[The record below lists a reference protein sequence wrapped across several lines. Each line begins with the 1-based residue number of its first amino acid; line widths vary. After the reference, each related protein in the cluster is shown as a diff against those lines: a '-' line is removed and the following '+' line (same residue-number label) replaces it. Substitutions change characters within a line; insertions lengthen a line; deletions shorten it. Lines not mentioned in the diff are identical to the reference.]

1 MADTGSE
8 ARDDLLHVPN
18 LFEFFCE
25 RTADDMKTRAG
36 NSEAPAVS
44 FASLILTI
52 LAAFAFHVFGRPAL
66 AKAAFVL
73 FGVLLLWTIWGVVVR
88 SSEQVSRKAD
98 NIRAGAF
105 PPESMPFVLAR
116 LKWWNHLLVPQR
128 WGRHSRLYDRRGKLE
143 RKILECQRQIAEV
156 VSKSPPGAQYNPP
169 DEDEA
174 ILLAER
180 IASFAARTE
189 YENEA
194 DRNPDR
200 LAGLRQELTL
210 YMALVHKINE
220 MAERLD
226 RVEKLSV
233 VFQNVS
239 PEDLSSVVSEATQVL
254 EERRLLVLSADAVD
268 PDDFIDL
275 VTVRVV

>member
-1 MADTGSE
+1 MADSNSE
-8 ARDDLLHVPN
+8 TRDDLLYVPN

-25 RTADDMKTRAG
+25 RTADDMRIRVGA
-36 NSEAPAVS
+36 SEAPAVS
-44 FASLILTI
+44 FASLIIAI
-52 LAAFAFHVFGRPAL
+52 LAAFAFYVFGRPAL

-88 SSEQVSRKAD
+88 SSEQVSQKAD

-128 WGRHSRLYDRRGKLE
+128 WGRHSRLYDRRIKLE
-143 RKILECQRQIAEV
+143 RKIEETQRQIAEAI
-156 VSKSPPGAQYNPP
+156 SQSPPSAPYKPP
-169 DEDEA
+169 DETEA
-174 ILLAER
+174 LILAEQ
-180 IASFAARTE
+180 ISNFTARTE

-194 DRNPDR
+194 ARNPDR
-200 LAGLRQELTL
+200 LAGLRQEMTL
-210 YMALVHKINE
+210 YQALMHKINE

-226 RVEKLSV
+226 RIEKLNV

-239 PEDLSSVVSEATQVL
+239 IEDLSSVVSEATQLL
-254 EERRLLVLSADAVD
+254 EERRLLVLSVDAVD

-275 VTVRVV
+275 VTVRVM